1 MNTGLIRTR
10 TAILGLVPTIAT
22 FLLLT
27 FYFVNARITDVA
39 DQLQRRGELMVKQLA
54 PAAEFGVVIGD
65 AQLLSHLVESV
76 IAEEDV
82 NFVRIDNAS
91 GVTLVFRQKSSTSQS
106 SEGLTFSAPILQQ
119 EIPLDTFNDALA
131 IAGNRAVTRQK
142 VGEITIGL
150 SQKQTQERQQAI
162 IRVAFILGCV
172 ALLISSLIA
181 QFISRSISRPI
192 QRLSKA
198 LRRISAGEF
207 SVRVPTDSG
216 GELGM
221 LENDVNKM
229 TENLQKAQALEQEH
243 RESLERSRQ
252 AAESANRAKS
262 QFLANVSHEL
272 RTPMNGTLGMLQLL
286 QETPLTPYQSE
297 FVSTA
302 NESTEHLLRIINDIL
317 DFSKIED
324 GKLVLESIWFNPE
337 QLVKR
342 AMNAFR
348 SEARLREIDLLFES
362 AGNTK
367 DTELL
372 GDPTRLR
379 QVIVNLIGNA
389 VKFTEQG
396 HVRVRIV
403 QENMDQ
409 HMQMFSAYVEDTGI
423 GIPEEKLA
431 IIFEAFTQAD
441 GSTTRKHGGTGL
453 GLSIC
458 KQLVAMMNGE
468 VRVKSRPGVGSVFS
482 IHIPMRYRA
491 ATESSQQKPEIDK
504 ALKLEGRVLLVEDNI
519 VNQAV
524 TRGMLK
530 LLGLEVDAANDGEA
544 ALSLLARNHYDLILM
559 DCQMPGMDGFE
570 ATRQWRITEKAEQ
583 RYTPIIA
590 LTANAMQGDKERC
603 LAAGMDDYLA
613 KPINREQL
621 NQTVARWFGR
631 FSAMDVASADNAA
644 RH

>member
-76 IAEEDV
+76 IEEEDV

-119 EIPLDTFNDALA
+119 EIPLDTINDALA
-131 IAGNRAVTRQK
+131 IAGNRAMTRQK

-181 QFISRSISRPI
+181 QFISRSISQPI

-207 SVRVPTDSG
+207 SVRVPNDSG

-286 QETPLTPYQSE
+286 QETPLTPYQAE

-362 AGNTK
+362 AGDTK

-409 HMQMFSAYVEDTGI
+409 HMQMLSTYVEDTGI

-491 ATESSQQKPEIDK
+491 ATELSQQKPEIDK

-530 LLGLEVDAANDGEA
+530 LLGLEVDAANDGDA

-570 ATRQWRITEKAEQ
+570 ATRQWRITENAEQ

-631 FSAMDVASADNAA
+631 FNATNVASADSTG

>member
-1 MNTGLIRTR
+1 MNTGRIRTR
-10 TAILGLVPTIAT
+10 TAILGIVPTIAT

-27 FYFVNARITDVA
+27 FYFVNARITDVEE
-39 DQLQRRGELMVKQLA
+39 QLHRRGELMVKQLA

-65 AQLLSHLVESV
+65 SNLLSHLVESV

-91 GVTLVFRQKSSTSQS
+91 GVTLVFRQKYRGSTDT
-106 SEGLTFSAPILQQ
+106 EDLIFSAPILQQ
-119 EIPLDTFNDALA
+119 EIPLDAVSDALVVSS
-131 IAGNRAVTRQK
+131 NRQVPIQQ
-142 VGEITIGL
+142 VGEITVGL
-150 SQKQTQERQQAI
+150 SQKQSQERQQGI
-162 IRVAFILGCV
+162 IRIAFILGCIS
-172 ALLISSLIA
+172 LLISSLIA
-181 QFISRSISRPI
+181 RYISRSITSPI

-207 SVRVPTDSG
+207 GVRVSDNSG
-216 GELGM
+216 GELGL

-229 TENLQKAQALEQEH
+229 TESLQKAQALEQEH
-243 RESLERSRQ
+243 RDSLERAKQ

-286 QETPLTPYQSE
+286 QETPLNPYQAE
-297 FVSTA
+297 FVNTA

-324 GKLVLESIWFNPE
+324 GKLVLESIWFNAE
-337 QLVKR
+337 QLAKR

-348 SEARLREIDLLFES
+348 SEARLREIELLFET
-362 AGNTK
+362 AG
-367 DTELL
+367 DVGETELL

-379 QVIVNLIGNA
+379 QIVVNLIGNA

-403 QENMDQ
+403 QEALDGQ
-409 HMQMFSAYVEDTGI
+409 SQMFSVYVEDTGI

-431 IIFEAFTQAD
+431 VIFDAFTQAD

-458 KQLVAMMNGE
+458 KQLTTMMGGE
-468 VRVKSRPGVGSVFS
+468 IRVKSRVGVGSVFS
-482 IHIPMRYRA
+482 IHLPMRYRS
-491 ATESSQQKPEIDK
+491 ATELSQQPVDADKPIT
-504 ALKLEGRVLLVEDNI
+504 LQGRVLLVEDNI

-530 LLGLEVDAANDGEA
+530 LLGLEVDTANDGLV
-544 ALSLLARNHYDLILM
+544 ALSMLERHRYDLILM

-570 ATRQWRITEKAEQ
+570 ATQLWREKEAQHQWHI
-583 RYTPIIA
+583 PIIA

-621 NQTVARWFGR
+621 NQTVLRWIGR
-631 FSAMDVASADNAA
+631 VTLEQTASADNEF
-644 RH
+644 RS